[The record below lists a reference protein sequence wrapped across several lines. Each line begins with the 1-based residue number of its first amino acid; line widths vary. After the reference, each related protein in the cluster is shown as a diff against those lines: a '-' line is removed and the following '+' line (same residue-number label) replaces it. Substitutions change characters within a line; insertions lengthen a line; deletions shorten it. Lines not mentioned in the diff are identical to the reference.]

1 MLSEE
6 EKQEEKQAEELIK
19 VKQNEKSWKEFIAFI
34 LGVIIFGIIEIT
46 LNPFMLIIILY
57 LLN

>member
-34 LGVIIFGIIEIT
+34 LGVIIFGIIEII

>member
-1 MLSEE
+1 MLSE
-6 EKQEEKQAEELIK
+6 EEKQAEELIK